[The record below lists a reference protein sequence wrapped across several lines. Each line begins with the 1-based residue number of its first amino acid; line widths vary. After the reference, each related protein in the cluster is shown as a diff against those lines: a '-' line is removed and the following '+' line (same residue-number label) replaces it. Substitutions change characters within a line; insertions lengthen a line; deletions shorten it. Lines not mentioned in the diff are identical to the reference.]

1 MNTNINKISGSPS
14 VAPQSV
20 PAFDINQAFKD
31 AIQIPPEVI
40 QNTMSDNKVSNEQ
53 ISQIMFRLSEI
64 CSLDPGNAFTAVA
77 LLFLK
82 GAANKKAPLTMAVE
96 VKSIDGKIT
105 TVTKE
110 DLMYAYRSATQN
122 NYLRRLAEALASS
135 ISKFAENYNLQGD
148 LGVAAN
154 NYVVAQ
160 GETPLDPKERAW
172 ANSFCQMNPE
182 LVKEAP
188 RVAKFLATDYQARF
202 NPKKKKKVSNAKKQ
216 GTDAPAIEKK
226 PESKRKKK
234 NKDK

>member
-1 MNTNINKISGSPS
+1 MNTNINKSLESSP
-14 VAPQSV
+14 VVTKPV
-20 PAFDINQAFKD
+20 PVFDVNQAFKD
-31 AIQIPPEVI
+31 AMQAPPEVI
-40 QNTMSDNKVSNEQ
+40 QNTMSDNKVSPEQ

-64 CSLDPGNAFTAVA
+64 FALDPGNAFTAVA

-82 GAANKKAPLTMAVE
+82 GAANKSAPLSMAVD
-96 VKSIDGKIT
+96 VKSTDGKT
-105 TVTKE
+105 VTVTKE

-122 NYLRRLAEALASS
+122 NYLRRLAEVLASS

-148 LGVAAN
+148 LGLAAN

-188 RVAKFLATDYQARF
+188 RVAKFLAADYQSRF
-202 NPKKKKKVSNAKKQ
+202 NPKKKKKAPTAKKQ
-216 GTDAPAIEKK
+216 GADAPATEKK
-226 PESKRKKK
+226 PEGKSKKK
-234 NKDK
+234 QR